1 LAEYTQTL
9 ATMNVAPA
17 HVIAAV
23 NDLMFASRIRA
34 AAQQLDT
41 AVAFVRSR
49 AELLERGREARLVLL
64 DLEARWLDATPDI
77 TALKAGADAPEVV
90 AFASHVLG
98 DVLLQA
104 RAAGAD
110 RVLARSAFVQQ
121 LPALLAP
128 RKAEGRG

>member
-1 LAEYTQTL
+1 
-9 ATMNVAPA
+9 MNVATAP
-17 HVIAAV
+17 VIAAV

-34 AAQQLDT
+34 VAQQLDT
-41 AVAFVRSR
+41 AVTFVRSR
-49 AELLERGREARLVLL
+49 AELLERGPGARLVLL
-64 DLEARWLDATPDI
+64 DLEARWLDAVPDI
-77 TALKAGADAPEVV
+77 TALKAGTDAPEVV

-98 DVLLQA
+98 DVLVQA

-128 RKAEGRG
+128 